1 METIIEGLSVYLH
14 GSFFLAFLAAYLGG
28 VFVSFTPCVYPVVP
42 ITIAF
47 IGAHGSGSK
56 MKGFVLSCIYV
67 LGMSVTFTALGAV
80 AALTGKLFGQIQ
92 TNPWTYFIV
101 ANICIFMG
109 LSMLEVFVLPLW
121 TPGFLMKAQSE
132 KKGDSQQLFCRSY
145 IGPCHGP
152 LHGPGFGS
160 AAELCSN
167 QPEHGLRHKPFIYF
181 RPRHGYVPYYT
192 RNICLTT
199 DEHAKIRPVD
209 DKDKPHFRLD
219 ITGSRRVFSH
229 TGRESLDMKDFM
241 YGCKSKVCSRC
252 DCGIHGGCTYH
263 DLMYRKQTSRKRRR
277 AALT

>member
-1 METIIEGLSVYLH
+1 MENIIEGLSVSLH

-47 IGAHGSGSK
+47 IGARGSGSK

-121 TPGFLMKAQSE
+121 TPGFLIKAQS
-132 KKGDSQQLFCRSY
+132 KKRGALSSFFVGAISGLVM
-145 IGPCHGP
+145 GPCTTPVLAVLLSYVATSQNMFLGISLLFIFALGMGTLLIILGTFASLLTNMPKSGLWMTKISHISGWI
-152 LHGPGFGS
+152 LLAAGEYFLIQAGS
-160 AAELCSN
+160 L
-167 QPEHGLRHKPFIYF
+167 
-181 RPRHGYVPYYT
+181 
-192 RNICLTT
+192 
-199 DEHAKIRPVD
+199 
-209 DKDKPHFRLD
+209 
-219 ITGSRRVFSH
+219 
-229 TGRESLDMKDFM
+229 
-241 YGCKSKVCSRC
+241 
-252 DCGIHGGCTYH
+252 GI
-263 DLMYRKQTSRKRRR
+263 
-277 AALT
+277 